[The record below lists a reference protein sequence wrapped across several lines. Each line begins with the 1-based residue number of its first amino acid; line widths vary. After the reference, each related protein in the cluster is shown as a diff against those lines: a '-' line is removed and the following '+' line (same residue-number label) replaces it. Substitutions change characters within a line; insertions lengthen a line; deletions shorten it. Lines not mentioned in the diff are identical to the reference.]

1 MKYISLLIAIV
12 FASNIVFSQDTK
24 TDKQKTPEQ
33 KAQMKADQMKTKLDL
48 SEKQRDQVY
57 QLTLTEEKALE
68 IERLAKKERKL
79 KNEASLKKILT
90 PDQYKK
96 LEKNR
101 LEKRGNNQ
109 KLKSKVGNSDP
120 IPKTRQVTK

>member
-1 MKYISLLIAIV
+1 
-12 FASNIVFSQDTK
+12 
-24 TDKQKTPEQ
+24 
-33 KAQMKADQMKTKLDL
+33 MKADQMKTKLDL

-109 KLKSKVGNSDP
+109 NLKSKVGNSDP
-120 IPKTRQVTK
+120 IPKTRPVTK

>member
-109 KLKSKVGNSDP
+109 NLKSKVGNSDP